1 MTESIITGNSGVNKV
16 CGDFAYRYAL
26 AHLHAVGA
34 ASGAPA
40 FAGHAPAAAGRPPR
54 HFDSWLLNEAGRLA
68 AAGRRRA
75 PAAVAPAAAPAAD
88 ISGDA
93 APAQAGAAALAGA
106 AAVPGAGAPAA
117 PAVLPPAKPIA
128 ITSGARQ
135 MLAAVVAALAD
146 LCETAAAAGARPVI
160 EDIVAAGTAANHYAA
175 RYLAAIAAASG
186 SVDAQLRA
194 DPLQRDLEGPAVLL
208 GKVAE
213 LTTPAARQA
222 LEKVLPVFIAYL
234 KAVACRAA
242 ASAFDLGR
250 AAAARSWTLNPDK
263 LRAVMR
269 SLGDAPANIAATEE
283 MINRAT
289 AAAAAAAAAA
299 RAAKAAKAAAGVPVA
314 GDGAADGDGEDSE
327 HDDDS

>member
-1 MTESIITGNSGVNKV
+1 M
-16 CGDFAYRYAL
+16 
-26 AHLHAVGA
+26 
-34 ASGAPA
+34 
-40 FAGHAPAAAGRPPR
+40 
-54 HFDSWLLNEAGRLA
+54 
-68 AAGRRRA
+68 
-75 PAAVAPAAAPAAD
+75 
-88 ISGDA
+88 
-93 APAQAGAAALAGA
+93 
-106 AAVPGAGAPAA
+106 
-117 PAVLPPAKPIA
+117 LPPAKPIA

-160 EDIVAAGTAANHYAA
+160 EDIVAAGAAANHYAA
-175 RYLAAIAAASG
+175 RYLAALAAASG

-269 SLGDAPANIAATEE
+269 TLGDAPANIAATEE

-314 GDGAADGDGEDSE
+314 GDGAADGAADGDDSE
-327 HDDDS
+327 HDEDDS

>member
-1 MTESIITGNSGVNKV
+1 MTESIITGNSGVNKA
-16 CGDFAYRYAL
+16 CGDFTYRYTL

-34 ASGAPA
+34 ASGVPA
-40 FAGHAPAAAGRPPR
+40 FAGQAPAAAGRAPR

-75 PAAVAPAAAPAAD
+75 PAAAAPAAPAAAAPAAAPAAV

-93 APAQAGAAALAGA
+93 APALPDAA
-106 AAVPGAGAPAA
+106 APAA

-160 EDIVAAGTAANHYAA
+160 EDIVAAGAAANHYAA
-175 RYLAAIAAASG
+175 RYLAALAAASA

-283 MINRAT
+283 MISRAT

-299 RAAKAAKAAAGVPVA
+299 RVAKAAKAAAGVSVA
-314 GDGAADGDGEDSE
+314 ANGAAADGAADGDDSE
-327 HDDDS
+327 HDEDDS